1 MPKKV
6 LFFYEESSDA
16 QDRLNLARALFD
28 LKEYKKCGFVI
39 GDANSAQAVYLKT
52 MASYLISEQLLEEE
66 HMESGGAKH
75 KVNSS
80 LSVDR
85 QLAEID

>member
-1 MPKKV
+1 
-6 LFFYEESSDA
+6 
-16 QDRLNLARALFD
+16 
-28 LKEYKKCGFVI
+28 
-39 GDANSAQAVYLKT
+39 